1 MLQHTACLLVKFYL
15 DLCVMMTSVY
25 CASVQKEDLMRKM
38 SFVISMKRFTYLIM
52 KICNAVVAIH
62 RTNITKK
69 SKNIYESLTLIQ
81 LPD

>member
-25 CASVQKEDLMRKM
+25 CASVQKADLMRKM
-38 SFVISMKRFTYLIM
+38 TFVITIKRFTYLIM
-52 KICNAVVAIH
+52 KICNAVVIH